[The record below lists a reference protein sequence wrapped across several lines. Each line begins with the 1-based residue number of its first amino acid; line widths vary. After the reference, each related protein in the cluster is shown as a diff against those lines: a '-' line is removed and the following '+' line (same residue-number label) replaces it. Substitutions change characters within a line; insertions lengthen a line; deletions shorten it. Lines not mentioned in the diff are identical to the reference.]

1 MKKQLSIMMALAV
14 LAIGIITSCKKDPIP
29 NNNEQN
35 NEQPSD
41 TIPSGNDTIPNGND
55 TIPIGN
61 DTIPIGNDTIPNGND
76 TIPNGNDTIPV
87 VIDGIRF
94 GDTTGMKVTTYST
107 IMEFDDAWNPIL
119 LDLNNDGTND
129 IRIET
134 YYDGPLAIGQ
144 FQELTLHC
152 LSSIKI
158 HGESIEKESYSHRD
172 TTITNYNGWTQ
183 IISNYTY
190 STCGQIDENDPVST
204 SSVFE
209 ITANDFN
216 DPLSFEDNFQF
227 INSTFLFRENV
238 EYTLMNDPNEEEQI
252 VTGSHNKHIYSCWN
266 FPTDEEKYI
275 GFRITKNGNSRYG
288 WLKIK
293 LHSIWDGRVVDTEL
307 IETAIQK

>member
-1 MKKQLSIMMALAV
+1 MKNQQNPCNMKKQLSIMIALAV

-61 DTIPIGNDTIPNGND
+61 DTIPNG
-76 TIPNGNDTIPV
+76 

-94 GDTTGMKVTTYST
+94 GDTTGMIVNPYNTV
-107 IMEFDDAWNPIL
+107 MEYDESWIPIL
-119 LDLNNDGTND
+119 LDLDGNGTND

-152 LSSIKI
+152 INAQI
-158 HGESIEKESYSHRD
+158 HGQTVEKESYSHRD
-172 TTITNYNGWTQ
+172 TTITSYNGWTQ
-183 IISNYTY
+183 IVSNYTY
-190 STCGQIDENDPVST
+190 STCGKIDENDPTST
-204 SSVFE
+204 SNVFE

-216 DPLSFEDNFQF
+216 EHLCLEDNFQF
-227 INSTFLFRENV
+227 KNSTFLFREDIK
-238 EYTLMNDPNEEEQI
+238 YTLMDEPNEEEQI
-252 VTGSHNKHIYSCWN
+252 VTGSHVHHIYDCWN

-275 GFRITKNGNSRYG
+275 GFKLTQNGKSRLG

-293 LHSIWDGRVVDTEL
+293 LHPAWGNSVVDTEL
-307 IETAIQK
+307 IETAIQR

>member
-55 TIPIGN
+55 TIP
-61 DTIPIGNDTIPNGND
+61 
-76 TIPNGNDTIPV
+76 V

-94 GDTTGMKVTTYST
+94 GDTTGMKVTTYNT

-183 IISNYTY
+183 IVYNYTY

-216 DPLSFEDNFQF
+216 DPLSFDYNFQF
-227 INSTFLFRENV
+227 INSTFLFREDV

-293 LHSIWDGRVVDTEL
+293 LHPTWGGKVVDTEL

>member
-1 MKKQLSIMMALAV
+1 MKKQLSIMIALAV

-76 TIPNGNDTIPV
+76 TIPV

-94 GDTTGMKVTTYST
+94 GDTTGMKVTTYNT

-172 TTITNYNGWTQ
+172 TI
-183 IISNYTY
+183 YTPPTYWNDLY
-190 STCGQIDENDPVST
+190 STVVTYVYIYSQCEKIADDDIVQL

-209 ITANDFN
+209 VMANDYN
-216 DPLSFEDNFQF
+216 DILSVDDSFH
-227 INSTFLFRENV
+227 TENV
-238 EYTLMNDPNEEEQI
+238 ILYNEDIDYGTIPIHETADTLFLSQQNY
-252 VTGSHNKHIYSCWN
+252 IYHCWN

-275 GFRITKNGNSRYG
+275 GFKITINDKPRLG

-293 LHSIWDGRVVDTEL
+293 LHPTWGGKVVDTEL

>member
-1 MKKQLSIMMALAV
+1 MKKQLSIMIALAV

-41 TIPSGNDTIPNGND
+41 TIPSGNDTIPIGND

-61 DTIPIGNDTIPNGND
+61 DTIPIGNDTIPIGND

-94 GDTTGMKVTTYST
+94 GDTTGMKVTTYNT
-107 IMEFDDAWNPIL
+107 IMEFDEAWNPIV

-129 IRIET
+129 IRIKT
-134 YYDGPLAIGQ
+134 YYDGPLAIGK

-172 TTITNYNGWTQ
+172 TTITTYGDWTNIIYNY
-183 IISNYTY
+183 IY
-190 STCGQIDENDPVST
+190 STCGKIEENDPVST
-204 SSVFE
+204 STILEV
-209 ITANDFN
+209 TANDFN
-216 DPLSFEDNFQF
+216 DHLSLDDAFVFGNP
-227 INSTFLFRENV
+227 FLFRENI
-238 EYTLMNDPNEEEQI
+238 EYTLMHDSNEEEHI
-252 VTGSHNKHIYSCWN
+252 VTGSHNKYIYDCWN
-266 FPTDEEKYI
+266 FPVDEEKYI

-293 LHSIWDGRVVDTEL
+293 LHPTWSGKVVDTEL

>member
-1 MKKQLSIMMALAV
+1 MKKQLSIMIALVV

-41 TIPSGNDTIPNGND
+41 TIPSGNDTIPIGND

-76 TIPNGNDTIPV
+76 TIPP

-94 GDTTGMKVTTYST
+94 GDTTGMIVTPHNT
-107 IMEFDDAWNPIL
+107 IMEYYEAWNPIL
-119 LDLNNDGTND
+119 LDLDGNGTND

-134 YYDGPLAIGQ
+134 YYDGPMAIGE

-152 LSSIKI
+152 INARI
-158 HGESIEKESYSHRD
+158 HGQMVEKESYSHRD

-183 IISNYTY
+183 IVYNYTY

-204 SSVFE
+204 SNVFE

-227 INSTFLFRENV
+227 INSTFLFREDV
-238 EYTLMNDPNEEEQI
+238 EYTLMNPNEEEQI
-252 VTGSHNKHIYSCWN
+252 VTGSHTKNIYSCWN

-293 LHSIWDGRVVDTEL
+293 LKSWSGKVVDTEL

>member
-76 TIPNGNDTIPV
+76 TIPV

-94 GDTTGMKVTTYST
+94 GDTTGMKVTTYNT
-107 IMEFDDAWNPIL
+107 IMEFDEAWNPIV

-204 SSVFE
+204 SNVFE

-227 INSTFLFRENV
+227 INSTFLFREDV

-252 VTGSHNKHIYSCWN
+252 ITGSHNKHIYSCWN

-293 LHSIWDGRVVDTEL
+293 LHPTWGGKVVDTEL

>member
-1 MKKQLSIMMALAV
+1 
-14 LAIGIITSCKKDPIP
+14 
-29 NNNEQN
+29 
-35 NEQPSD
+35 
-41 TIPSGNDTIPNGND
+41 
-55 TIPIGN
+55 
-61 DTIPIGNDTIPNGND
+61 
-76 TIPNGNDTIPV
+76 
-87 VIDGIRF
+87 
-94 GDTTGMKVTTYST
+94 MKVTTYNT

-119 LDLNNDGTND
+119 LDLDGNGTND

-134 YYDGPLAIGQ
+134 YYDGPLAIGE

-204 SSVFE
+204 SNVFE

-216 DPLSFEDNFQF
+216 DHLSFEDNFQF
-227 INSTFLFRENV
+227 INSTFLFREDV

-252 VTGSHNKHIYSCWN
+252 ITGSHNKHIYSCWN

-293 LHSIWDGRVVDTEL
+293 LHPTWGGKVVDTEL

>member
-1 MKKQLSIMMALAV
+1 MKKQLSIMIALVV

-41 TIPSGNDTIPNGND
+41 TIPSGNDTIPIGND

-76 TIPNGNDTIPV
+76 TIPP

-94 GDTTGMKVTTYST
+94 GDTTGMKVTTYNT
-107 IMEFDDAWNPIL
+107 IMEFDDVWNPIL
-119 LDLNNDGTND
+119 LDLDGNGTND

-134 YYDGPLAIGQ
+134 YYDGPQAIGE

-152 LSSIKI
+152 MDARI
-158 HGESIEKESYSHRD
+158 HGQTVEKESYSHHD

-183 IISNYTY
+183 IISNNIY
-190 STCGQIDENDPVST
+190 STCGKIDENDPVSI
-204 SSVFE
+204 SNVFE

-216 DPLSFEDNFQF
+216 DHLSFEDNFQY
-227 INSTFLFRENV
+227 ISSTFLFRENI
-238 EYTLMNDPNEEEQI
+238 EFTLMNDPNEEELI
-252 VTGSHNKHIYSCWN
+252 VTGTHAKNISSCWN

-293 LHSIWDGRVVDTEL
+293 LHPTWGGKVVDTEL